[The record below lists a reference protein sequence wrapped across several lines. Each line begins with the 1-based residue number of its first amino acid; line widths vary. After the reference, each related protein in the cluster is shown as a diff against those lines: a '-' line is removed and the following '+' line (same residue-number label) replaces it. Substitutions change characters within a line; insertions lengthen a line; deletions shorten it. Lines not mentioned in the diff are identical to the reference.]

1 MQQAPGIR
9 ERRRQLD
16 AKNTL
21 LRSLARNA
29 TSVSATLV
37 DTAELGASWDSL
49 LAGLTQFEESLEQQ
63 KGHLAAQVDG
73 NVARLRAKID
83 ALAQKWSEV
92 KPSGAHCRGTAQ
104 RVTAQQCLQHRR
116 HPVSPISCRCQAHL
130 GQHPLLARL

>member
-92 KPSGAHCRGTAQ
+92 KPSGAHCRGL
-104 RVTAQQCLQHRR
+104 AQQCLQHRYLVAAKR
-116 HPVSPISCRCQAHL
+116 TLDNIHCCWQGYDAFA
-130 GQHPLLARL
+130 PLQYT